1 MNELITTG
9 TPEEWM
15 IDRSENDLATTQ
27 SLSQLS
33 FLAVMWRTRND
44 NSDINGYVMFLVVV
58 TFHSIFPLSRLINF
72 F

>member
-1 MNELITTG
+1 MNDLITTG

-44 NSDINGYVMFLVVV
+44 NSDINGYVMCLVVV
-58 TFHSIFPLSRLINF
+58 TFQSIFPLSRLINF

>member
-1 MNELITTG
+1 
-9 TPEEWM
+9 M

-58 TFHSIFPLSRLINF
+58 TFQSI
-72 F
+72 

>member
-58 TFHSIFPLSRLINF
+58 TFQSIFPLSRLINF